1 MKSARD
7 RSGARKPKKSTPPK
21 LGLLHKASMGL
32 RWQLIVVYELAKGLG
47 LSDYAGQLLQMAQL
61 IQDRSNSIEDGLK
74 ARLTSRSKAR

>member
-1 MKSARD
+1 
-7 RSGARKPKKSTPPK
+7 
-21 LGLLHKASMGL
+21 MGL